1 VINRHLRPSE
11 SSDEAGTALALV
23 TTALGNGVLTA
34 RGADRVRRVARTI
47 ADLEGVAK
55 VTEEHMA
62 EAIGLR
68 GEWRDE

>member
-1 VINRHLRPSE
+1 
-11 SSDEAGTALALV
+11 
-23 TTALGNGVLTA
+23 VLTA

-47 ADLEGVAK
+47 ADLEGAPQV
-55 VTEEHMA
+55 EESHMA

>member
-1 VINRHLRPSE
+1 M
-11 SSDEAGTALALV
+11 ALALV
-23 TTALGNGVLTA
+23 TSALGKGVLTA

-47 ADLEGVAK
+47 ADLEGATQVG
-55 VTEEHMA
+55 EDHMA